1 MQEAQRAN
9 VPLLERLSF
18 LGIYSNNLDE
28 FFRVR
33 VSTMKRVAEYESG
46 RSPGARRELREINRL
61 IHVYSEEFE
70 QTFAGILAE
79 LEKERIAL
87 LDESRL
93 SDAQAA
99 YVRAVYRNELD
110 SATYPLILTRGAQLG
125 ELTDSGVYS
134 GRPFAEAYAYGT
146 RGPGLCADR
155 VAGQGFRPVSR
166 AAFERRRT
174 CLIFLDDVVRF
185 CLPFIFAG
193 LGYESFEAYAVK
205 FTRDA
210 EMELRGDAGEGLV
223 EKVARGVKSRKRGE
237 PVRFVYDRRMPDEM
251 LRYFK
256 RRFGIDRYDICVGGS
271 RYHNM
276 KDLMRFPD
284 VGRGDLRFEPW
295 PPAPVPDF
303 DTADSTLDRVRR
315 GDVLFHYPYQSFSN
329 YLRLLREAA
338 LSRDVRTIRTTVYRL
353 ARNSKVVK
361 ALICAAR
368 HGKQVTAVVELM
380 ARFDEAS
387 NIDWAKKMQEA
398 GIRVIFGVEG
408 LKVHAKLTHI
418 GSSRGDIACVSTG
431 NFHEGNARTYTDVAL
446 LTADRRLTREVERV
460 FEFIRQPARPF
471 AFDHLVVSPRD
482 MRRKLNAL
490 IADEAR
496 RARQGEEAY
505 ILAKVNHIT
514 DAKLIRR
521 LYAAAAVGVRL
532 RLLVRGNCSIVA
544 SAHDRGR
551 IEIRGIIDRYLEH
564 SRILIFGHGGDERI
578 YIGSADWMTRNL
590 DNRVEAYAPVYD
602 EAVRRELRR
611 IVDEGLADNV
621 AARVV
626 DGTGDNLLDDW
637 RPAQALAAATLRA
650 LPCRI
655 RRKIAIL
662 SSLIA

>member
-1 MQEAQRAN
+1 MKTPKTLDRDLSWIYFNHRILQEAQRAN

-61 IHVYSEEFE
+61 IHAYSEEFE

-125 ELTDSGVYS
+125 ELTDSGVYLAVRLLRRTRT
-134 GRPFAEAYAYGT
+134 GRMARDYA
-146 RGPGLCADR
+146 LIEL
-155 VAGQGFRPVSR
+155 PVKDFGRFLVLPSNDG
-166 AAFERRRT
+166 RT

-223 EKVARGVKSRKRGE
+223 EKVARGVKSRK
-237 PVRFVYDRRMPDEM
+237 
-251 LRYFK
+251 
-256 RRFGIDRYDICVGGS
+256 
-271 RYHNM
+271 
-276 KDLMRFPD
+276 
-284 VGRGDLRFEPW
+284 
-295 PPAPVPDF
+295 
-303 DTADSTLDRVRR
+303 R

-521 LYAAAAVGVRL
+521 LYAAAAAGVRL

-544 SAHDRGR
+544 SAHDCGR

-626 DGTGDNLLDDW
+626 DGTGDNLLYDDG
-637 RPAQALAAATLRA
+637 RPPRRSQQRLYEHYRA
-650 LPCRI
+650 ESGE
-655 RRKIAIL
+655 K
-662 SSLIA
+662 

>member
-1 MQEAQRAN
+1 
-9 VPLLERLSF
+9 
-18 LGIYSNNLDE
+18 
-28 FFRVR
+28 
-33 VSTMKRVAEYESG
+33 
-46 RSPGARRELREINRL
+46 
-61 IHVYSEEFE
+61 
-70 QTFAGILAE
+70 
-79 LEKERIAL
+79 
-87 LDESRL
+87 
-93 SDAQAA
+93 
-99 YVRAVYRNELD
+99 
-110 SATYPLILTRGAQLG
+110 
-125 ELTDSGVYS
+125 
-134 GRPFAEAYAYGT
+134 
-146 RGPGLCADR
+146 
-155 VAGQGFRPVSR
+155 
-166 AAFERRRT
+166 
-174 CLIFLDDVVRF
+174 
-185 CLPFIFAG
+185 
-193 LGYESFEAYAVK
+193 
-205 FTRDA
+205 
-210 EMELRGDAGEGLV
+210 
-223 EKVARGVKSRKRGE
+223 
-237 PVRFVYDRRMPDEM
+237 
-251 LRYFK
+251 
-256 RRFGIDRYDICVGGS
+256 
-271 RYHNM
+271 M

-514 DAKLIRR
+514 DAKLIGR
-521 LYAAAAVGVRL
+521 LYAAADAGVRL

-544 SAHDRGR
+544 SAHDCGR

-626 DGTGDNLLDDW
+626 DGTGDNLLYDDG
-637 RPAQALAAATLRA
+637 RPPRRSQQRLYEHYRA
-650 LPCRI
+650 ESGE
-655 RRKIAIL
+655 K
-662 SSLIA
+662 